1 MNTNELMEKLAEALN
16 DENIAKRIEDAQS
29 LEEIQKCLADGGL
42 ELTMEETEALLAGIH
57 NGSTATEEDEE
68 MSDNELEMING
79 GTFSLAAIIAGGAMV
94 AGGLAIARMA
104 TGFGHAAGG
113 SGEYKAGAISPIYGM
128 GFHLGKIF
136 KSKFN

>member
-68 MSDNELEMING
+68 MSDSELEMING
-79 GTFSLAAIIAGGAMV
+79 GMSVSMGIACLIGIRMLAGFLHGAT
-94 AGGLAIARMA
+94 A
-104 TGFGHAAGG
+104 
-113 SGEYKAGAISPIYGM
+113 SKYQAGAISPIYGI
-128 GFHLGKIF
+128 GYNLGKAF
-136 KSKFN
+136 MKKS

>member
-42 ELTMEETEALLAGIH
+42 ELTTKETEALMAGIH
-57 NGSTATEEDEE
+57 NGSTAAGEGEELND
-68 MSDNELEMING
+68 SELEMVNG
-79 GTFSLAAIIAGGAMV
+79 GLFSLAAITATGAMIGGA
-94 AGGLAIARMA
+94 AILLRMA
-104 TGFGHAAGG
+104 TGFGEAAGG
-113 SGEYKAGAISPIYGM
+113 SGEYKAGAISPIYGI

-136 KSKFN
+136 KSKF